1 MSNEISPNHVSS
13 KLVLLT
19 IHFPRLRI
27 LWCSSCAET
36 ADIFDELKSGCQQPN
51 ATDAM
56 AIKTDQVAEDNDD
69 IKYNPVLKVYYY
81 FYNFF
86 RFSSFYFLICKDIL
100 LKIPGINSKNVHSLM
115 SKVANLFDLLSM
127 SEEEI
132 NKIIENSKNAKTIYE
147 FINKTI
153 KYDAN
158 DKSEFGFEDL
168 NDFFIDGD
176 TEQAAKSSSGKEST
190 SKDLLKINANKKPR
204 TKKTKQ
210 K

>member
-1 MSNEISPNHVSS
+1 M
-13 KLVLLT
+13 
-19 IHFPRLRI
+19 
-27 LWCSSCAET
+27 
-36 ADIFDELKSGCQQPN
+36 
-51 ATDAM
+51 
-56 AIKTDQVAEDNDD
+56 
-69 IKYNPVLKVYYY
+69 
-81 FYNFF
+81 
-86 RFSSFYFLICKDIL
+86 
-100 LKIPGINSKNVHSLM
+100 KIPGINSKNVHSLM
-115 SKVANLFDLLSM
+115 SKVANLFDLLNM

-176 TEQAAKSSSGKEST
+176 TEQAVKSSGGKEST

>member
-1 MSNEISPNHVSS
+1 VSNEISPNHVSS

-56 AIKTDQVAEDNDD
+56 AIKTDQVADDNDD

-86 RFSSFYFLICKDIL
+86 PFLFFLFSYLQGHI
-100 LKIPGINSKNVHSLM
+100 V
-115 SKVANLFDLLSM
+115 
-127 SEEEI
+127 
-132 NKIIENSKNAKTIYE
+132 ENSGN
-147 FINKTI
+147 
-153 KYDAN
+153 
-158 DKSEFGFEDL
+158 
-168 NDFFIDGD
+168 
-176 TEQAAKSSSGKEST
+176 
-190 SKDLLKINANKKPR
+190 
-204 TKKTKQ
+204 
-210 K
+210 